1 MTLIVSFGTTQ
12 EKPSLLTELFFVYET
27 PRQVPVYMGI
37 NRHLIFYISHS
48 VQFVGVITAV
58 FSTS

>member
-1 MTLIVSFGTTQ
+1 MMDWVFLCIWNPHRKCLSI
-12 EKPSLLTELFFVYET
+12 
-27 PRQVPVYMGI
+27 GI

>member
-1 MTLIVSFGTTQ
+1 MPCRDHTRKAQSII
-12 EKPSLLTELFFVYET
+12 KTELFFVYET
-27 PRQVPVYMGI
+27 PSVSACLIGI
-37 NRHLIFYISHS
+37 NRHLIFYMSHS